1 MISQSEK
8 ALSSAPARPGLV
20 GALALI
26 LVGLGF
32 VVGYG
37 YHTLQSTSPSTD
49 PPETSPSSTAPL
61 VKGLRVSPD
70 DKLVAF
76 AAVFDQSRR
85 AGRFLL
91 DTQTKAYSTANTPR
105 GWQDYITQWSTN
117 GRAVLF
123 EREKIPRPVD
133 DTTAGIYQEK
143 IWLDA
148 PAKQK
153 QGAAK
158 PHTTTPEIMTEG
170 VPPHGEKVVAG
181 FWAPNGQLIIK
192 TRRETK
198 SLYAVRN
205 GAAQFV
211 DHSAGTYEQ
220 NRAVSENGKL
230 VYYVVRDITRAGDK
244 TTGDTA
250 LFRVENGKAR
260 QISDALIDPTW
271 VYVAENARWMIAC
284 RQADNGT
291 DWIWTLY
298 GVTPSQARRVRS
310 AQVPGDVIAV
320 YWSPDFKHVLGA
332 AGQSLW
338 LIDVPSLR
346 VHRLGTRTDW
356 NADDA
361 AWMNRE
367 KAVVVAS
374 AGRLWRV
381 GVTDGTQ
388 RELWKFPPAYWR

>member
-1 MISQSEK
+1 MNSHSDK
-8 ALSSAPARPGLV
+8 VVSPAVSTHTGVV
-20 GALALI
+20 GVLAII

-32 VVGYG
+32 AVGYG
-37 YHTLQSTSPSTD
+37 YHTVQSAPSTIQSPD
-49 PPETSPSSTAPL
+49 AETVSTPPL

-70 DKLVAF
+70 DRLVAF

-85 AGRFLL
+85 AARFVFDLK
-91 DTQTKAYSTANTPR
+91 TNTYTTANTPR
-105 GWQDYITQWSTN
+105 GWQDYITQWSAN

-143 IWLDA
+143 VWLNPGA
-148 PAKQK
+148 PK
-153 QGAAK
+153 QGAVK
-158 PHTTTPEIMTEG
+158 PQTAPPQLMTEG
-170 VPPHGEKVVAG
+170 LAPRAEKVVAG

-198 SLYAVRN
+198 SLYAVR
-205 GAAQFV
+205 GGVASFV
-211 DHSAGTYEQ
+211 DHSSGTYEQ
-220 NRAVSENGKL
+220 NRAITENGKP
-230 VYYVVRDITRAGDK
+230 VYYVVRDISGAGEK

-250 LFRVENGKAR
+250 LFRVENAKAQ
-260 QISDALIDPTW
+260 QISDALEDPTW

-298 GVTPSQARRVRS
+298 SVAPHQARRVRS

-338 LIDVPSLR
+338 LIDVPSLH
-346 VHRLGTRTDW
+346 VHRLGARMDW
-356 NADDA
+356 SADDA

-367 KAVVVAS
+367 NAVVVAS

-381 GVTDGTQ
+381 ALPHGAQ
-388 RELWKFPPAYWR
+388 RELWKLPPAYWR